1 MAEKVKAIVASEA
14 AVINSLYA
22 NEVTR
27 LAKSA
32 GAVDTKEEGPTPSDA
47 QAFKDHK
54 DMISVLEEVMSEDK
68 KDGWNANDAVLD

>member
-47 QAFKDHK
+47 QAFKEHA
-54 DMISVLEEVMSEDK
+54 DMIHVLEDVMAEDT
-68 KDGWNANDAVLD
+68 KDGWGPNDSVLD